1 MLVLKRPFRF
11 LSMASSS
18 AARPGAAPSG
28 QHIADSPLFKRIL
41 GKAEDY
47 VKKPLRI
54 KQLLNDSYKK
64 AAETK
69 DVGQIAAGVW
79 ANLQVLFR
87 LIGAAVS
94 GKYHGIPTPVLLGG
108 TAVLLYF
115 LSPIDAIPDFIPVI
129 GLLDDAALLGW
140 FMTTVKD
147 EMDRFGAWERA
158 TGAGTGHIALS
169 PRPES
174 TDLSRE
180 AHGHPSPEAARDHS
194 LRALTTDG
202 SRDSSHRAD
211 YAGGDSG
218 GNVR

>member
-1 MLVLKRPFRF
+1 MN
-11 LSMASSS
+11 SSGS
-18 AARPGAAPSG
+18 TSSGSTSSGSTSSGAAPTG
-28 QHIADSPLFKRIL
+28 AHLADSPLFKRVL

-64 AAETK
+64 AAAQK
-69 DVGQIAAGVW
+69 DIGQIAGDVW
-79 ANLQVLFR
+79 ASLQVLFR
-87 LIGAAVS
+87 LIAAAV
-94 GKYHGIPTPVLLGG
+94 GGRYHGIPTPVLLGG

-129 GLLDDAALLGW
+129 GLLDDAALLAW
-140 FMTTVKD
+140 FMSTIKE
-147 EMDRFGAWERA
+147 EMDRFEQWER
-158 TGAGTGHIALS
+158 TEGHGPGHVALRA
-169 PRPES
+169 RPEVA
-174 TDLSRE
+174 DLSGE
-180 AHGHPSPEAARDHS
+180 THGHPVAAAARDHS
-194 LRALTTDG
+194 VRALSTDG